1 LFWIDYNKEGKKM
14 SKNKSL
20 TGLILGVAVA
30 VIINLLPLGDL
41 SSQGKMCLGLTLMTV
56 VFWAFQVVQSGYA
69 SGLYLALLVIFK
81 VAEPAVVFSPWI
93 GSTMY
98 LVIGAYLIASAV
110 KSSGLGERIAYNF
123 IIKFVSSYKSIIISI
138 FALTFILSI
147 LIPHPWPRA
156 FLIMSVMVVVIK
168 SAKIPNEDAIKI
180 GFAVFAAAVP
190 VSMIFLTGDSVINPL
205 AVQASG
211 ISISWLQ
218 WFIYMGPPN
227 IISSI
232 ITCVMILVLFKPT
245 AEVTINKDEM
255 KEKLS
260 ALGPV
265 SVKEKRTIVWLAIA
279 VVLWM
284 TDSIHGIN
292 IGWIT
297 LLIAMLMS
305 FPAVGEILSPK
316 QWSEVPVHVLLFL
329 TAAMTIG
336 KVGAVTG
343 MNTWIAETILPSS
356 IPSNPFVLALII
368 ALISMGIHMFL
379 GSVIAVMGIAIPAL
393 LIFTEPMGI
402 SPIVTTLLVYT
413 SIGIHYILPFHHLNI
428 LVGQGEENGMYGQ
441 KEVMRLGIPLT
452 IVVFIITV
460 AVEVPY
466 WKMIGLF

>member
-1 LFWIDYNKEGKKM
+1 MN
-14 SKNKSL
+14 KNKSTL
-20 TGLILGVAVA
+20 GLVLGIAVA
-30 VIINLLPLGDL
+30 VLINMLPLEGL
-41 SSQGKMCLGLTLMTV
+41 STQGKMCLGLTLMTV
-56 VFWAFQVVQSGYA
+56 VFWAFQIVQSGYA
-69 SGLYLALLVIFK
+69 SGLYLALLVIFQ
-81 VAEPAVVFSPWI
+81 VAEPAVVFSPWV

-110 KSSGLGERIAYNF
+110 KNSGLGERIAYGF

-156 FLIMSVMVVVIK
+156 FLIMSVMTVVIK
-168 SAKIPNEDAIKI
+168 SAQIPKEDAVKI
-180 GFAVFAAAVP
+180 GFTVFASSVP

-211 ISISWLQ
+211 MPISWLQ

-227 IISSI
+227 IIASI
-232 ITCVMILVLFKPT
+232 ITCVLILVLFKPT
-245 AEVTINKDEM
+245 KEVVINKDEI

-260 ALGPV
+260 ALGPI
-265 SVKEKRTIVWLAIA
+265 SSIEKRTIIWLTIA

-305 FPAVGEILSPK
+305 FPVVGGILSPK
-316 QWSEVPVHVLLFL
+316 QWGEVPVHVLLFL

-343 MNTWIAETILPSS
+343 MNTWIADTILPSS
-356 IPSNPFVLALII
+356 IPSNPYMLAIII
-368 ALISMGIHMFL
+368 AVISVAIHMVL

-402 SPIVTTLLVYT
+402 NPIVTTLLVYT
-413 SIGIHYILPFHHLNI
+413 AIGIHYILPFHHLNI

-452 IVVFIITV
+452 IVLFVIVLI
-460 AVEVPY
+460 EIPY
-466 WKMIGLF
+466 WQIIGLF

>member
-1 LFWIDYNKEGKKM
+1 MN
-14 SKNKSL
+14 KNKKL
-20 TGLILGVAVA
+20 MGLILGIAVA
-30 VIINLLPLGDL
+30 IIINILPLEGL
-41 SSQGKMCLGLTLMTV
+41 SPQGKMCLGLTLMTV
-56 VFWAFQVVQSGYA
+56 VFWAFQIVQSGYA
-69 SGLYLALLVIFK
+69 SGLYLALLVIFN

-98 LVIGAYLIASAV
+98 LVVGAYLIASAV
-110 KSSGLGERIAYNF
+110 KSSGLGERIAYGF
-123 IIKFVSSYKSIIISI
+123 IIRFVNSYKSIIISI
-138 FALTFILSI
+138 FILTFILSI

-156 FLIMSVMVVVIK
+156 FLIMSVMAVVIK
-168 SAKIPNEDAIKI
+168 SAKVPKEDAVKI
-180 GFAVFAAAVP
+180 GFTVFSSSVP

-211 ISISWLQ
+211 AAISWVQ
-218 WFIYMGPPN
+218 WFVYMGPPN
-227 IISSI
+227 IAASV
-232 ITCVMILVLFKPT
+232 ITCILILVLFKPT
-245 AEVTINKDEM
+245 QEIIINKEEM

-260 ALGPV
+260 ALGPM
-265 SVKEKRTIVWLAIA
+265 SIIEKRTIIWLAIA

-305 FPAVGEILSPK
+305 FPAIGEILTPK
-316 QWSEVPVHVLLFL
+316 QWGEVPVHVLLFL

-336 KVGAVTG
+336 KVGGVTG

-356 IPSNPFVLALII
+356 IPANPYILAIII
-368 ALISMGIHMFL
+368 ALISMGIHMVL

-402 SPIVTTLLVYT
+402 SPIITTLFVYT
-413 SIGIHYILPFHHLNI
+413 AIGIHYILPFHHLNI

-441 KEVMRLGIPLT
+441 KEVMRLGIPLSA
-452 IVVFIITV
+452 VVFIIV
-460 AVEVPY
+460 LLEVPY
-466 WKMIGLF
+466 WKMLGLF

>member
-1 LFWIDYNKEGKKM
+1 MN
-14 SKNKSL
+14 KNKSVL
-20 TGLILGVAVA
+20 GLILGIAVA
-30 VIINLLPLGDL
+30 VLINILPLEGL
-41 SSQGKMCLGLTLMTV
+41 SSKGKMCLGLTLMTV
-56 VFWAFQVVQSGYA
+56 VFWAFQIVQSGYA
-69 SGLYLALLVIFK
+69 SGLYLALLVIFQ

-110 KSSGLGERIAYNF
+110 KSSGLGERIAYGF

-138 FALTFILSI
+138 FALTFILSV

-156 FLIMSVMVVVIK
+156 FLIMSVMTVVIK
-168 SAKIPNEDAIKI
+168 SAKIPKEDAIKI
-180 GFAVFAAAVP
+180 GFAVFAASVP

-211 ISISWLQ
+211 MAVSWIQ
-218 WFIYMGPPN
+218 WFVYMGPPN
-227 IISSI
+227 IVASI
-232 ITCVMILVLFKPT
+232 ITCILLLVLFEPSQ
-245 AEVTINKDEM
+245 EVRINKEEI
-255 KEKLS
+255 KEKLN
-260 ALGPV
+260 ALGSISNV
-265 SVKEKRTIVWLAIA
+265 EKRTIVWLAIA
-279 VVLWM
+279 VILWM

-305 FPAVGEILSPK
+305 FPLIGGILTPK
-316 QWSEVPVHVLLFL
+316 QWGEVPVHVLLFL

-356 IPSNPFVLALII
+356 IPSNPYVLAAII
-368 ALISMGIHMFL
+368 AVISIGIHMVL

-402 SPIVTTLLVYT
+402 SPIITTLLVY
-413 SIGIHYILPFHHLNI
+413 SAIGVHYILPFHHLNI
-428 LVGQGEENGMYGQ
+428 LVGQGEENGMYSQ
-441 KEVMRLGIPLT
+441 KEAMRLGIPLT
-452 IVVFIITV
+452 IVIFVV
-460 AVEVPY
+460 VLVEVAY
-466 WKMIGLF
+466 WQIIGLF

>member
-1 LFWIDYNKEGKKM
+1 MD
-14 SKNKSL
+14 KNKGRI
-20 TGLILGVAVA
+20 GLLLGVSVA
-30 VIINLLPLGDL
+30 IIINMISFEGL
-41 SSQGKMCLGLTLMTV
+41 SEQGKICLSLTLMTV
-56 VFWAFQVVQSGYA
+56 VFWAFQIVQSGYA

-110 KSSGLGERIAYNF
+110 KSSGLGERIAYGF
-123 IIKFVSSYKSIIISI
+123 IIKFVNSYKSIIISI

-156 FLIMSVMVVVIK
+156 FLIMSVMTVVIK
-168 SAKIPNEDAIKI
+168 SASISKEDASKI
-180 GFAVFAAAVP
+180 GFTVFAASVP

-205 AVQASG
+205 SVQASG
-211 ISISWLQ
+211 ISISWIQ
-218 WFIYMGPPN
+218 WFAYMGPPN
-227 IISSI
+227 IIASI
-232 ITCVMILVLFKPT
+232 LTCILILVLFKPT
-245 AEVTINKDEM
+245 KEVSINKDEM
-255 KEKLS
+255 KQKLK
-260 ALGPV
+260 ALG
-265 SVKEKRTIVWLAIA
+265 SFSKIEKRTIVWLVIA

-305 FPAVGEILSPK
+305 FPIVGEILTPK
-316 QWSEVPVHVLLFL
+316 QWSEVPIHILLFL

-336 KVGAVTG
+336 KVGAATG
-343 MNTWIAETILPSS
+343 MNAWIAVTILPSS
-356 IPSNPFVLALII
+356 VPSNPFILAII
-368 ALISMGIHMFL
+368 ITVISIGIHMVL

-402 SPIVTTLLVYT
+402 SPVVTTLLVY
-413 SIGIHYILPFHHLNI
+413 SAISIHYILPFHHLNI
-428 LVGQGEENGMYGQ
+428 LVGQGEENGIYTQ
-441 KEVMRLGIPLT
+441 KEVLRLGIPLT

-460 AVEVPY
+460 VIEIPY